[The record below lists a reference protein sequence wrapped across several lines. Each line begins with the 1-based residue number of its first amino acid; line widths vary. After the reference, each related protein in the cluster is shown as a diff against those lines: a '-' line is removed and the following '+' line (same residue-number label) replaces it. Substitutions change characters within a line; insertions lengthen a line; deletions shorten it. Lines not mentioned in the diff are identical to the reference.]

1 MKKIDISLKA
11 HRESH
16 PDAPPLMIL
25 VVCDGGAVPEGGKS
39 LAAMMADKTGMYVLA
54 APDKVARENGQV
66 FHSVKQRDG
75 SPEYLPTGYQLIAPG
90 GGEVIYTMKQPITKE
105 EWSKVK
111 EMARSGVRKPETRK

>member
-1 MKKIDISLKA
+1 MTKIEVALRS
-11 HRESH
+11 HRGNH

-39 LAAMMADKTGMYVLA
+39 LAAIMADRTGMYVLA

-66 FHSVKQRDG
+66 FHAVKQSDG
-75 SPEYLPTGYQLIAPG
+75 SPDYLSSGYQLIAP

-105 EWSKVK
+105 EWLKV
-111 EMARSGVRKPETRK
+111 EAMARSGVRKPDTRH